1 MQIFDIN
8 NTALTH
14 ETKLRNANFF
24 IFAKTALI
32 EPFTLPASI
41 DTIGDRLFGVRS
53 WTATSVSEF
62 MSEEKQKVEAVR
74 AAFAEEIQ
82 KFDASYFGSVKVDA
96 AVALAELNTI
106 RIRHTGKKSAL
117 AAAKGLVGKVAPEE
131 RGEFGQFVQ
140 SVGKEINEKLD
151 ASEATLKKLIEDAK
165 TERERLD
172 VTIPGR
178 RPATGHLHPLTLL
191 RQRIEDIF
199 VSMGYAIEDDR
210 EIETDHYNFDALNI
224 PDGHPARESQDT
236 FYTTDGFA
244 LRSQT
249 STVQIRAME
258 RRGVPIRIIAPGK
271 VFRRDTPDMTH
282 VPMFHQIEGLCVDKG
297 ITMAH
302 LKGTVTEWLKRL
314 FGEDTITRF
323 RPSYFPFTEPSAEF
337 DFSCFKCHGS
347 GTVVSGQRSVVSK
360 DQEPITE
367 RCRPCKG
374 SGWIEL
380 GGSGMVHP
388 NVLKNVGVDPTVY
401 SGFAFGFG
409 LERMAALMY
418 SIDDI
423 RHMFDNDVRFL
434 EQFR

>member
-1 MQIFDIN
+1 MQVYTDEITKIREAFEQEFGRFADLRLDGVSLPDAE
-8 NTALTH
+8 AL
-14 ETKLRNANFF
+14 LREAGE
-24 IFAKTALI
+24 L
-32 EPFTLPASI
+32 
-41 DTIGDRLFGVRS
+41 
-53 WTATSVSEF
+53 
-62 MSEEKQKVEAVR
+62 KV
-74 AAFAEEIQ
+74 
-82 KFDASYFGSVKVDA
+82 K
-96 AVALAELNTI
+96 
-106 RIRHTGKKSAL
+106 HTGKKSAVSGAMRL
-117 AAAKGLVGKVAPEE
+117 IGGVAREE
-131 RGEFGQFVQ
+131 RAAFALVVQ
-140 SVGKEINEKLD
+140 SVEKSIVSKLEATEEKLND
-151 ASEATLKKLIEDAK
+151 FISNARIEL
-165 TERERLD
+165 ERLD
-172 VTIPGR
+172 VTLPGR
-178 RPATGHLHPLTLL
+178 RPRTGHLHLITIL
-191 RQRIEDIF
+191 RQKIEDIF

-210 EIETDHYNFDALNI
+210 EIETDYYNFDALNI
-224 PDGHPARESQDT
+224 PEGHPARESQDT

-314 FGEDTITRF
+314 FGEDTVTRF

-337 DFSCFKCHGS
+337 DFSCFKCHGT
-347 GTVVSGQRSVVSK
+347 GRVGGLQVAVGGETTGELPTANLQPPT
-360 DQEPITE
+360 D

-388 NVLKNVGVDPTVY
+388 NVLRAVGVDPAVY

-409 LERMAALMY
+409 LERMCALMY
-418 SIDDI
+418 SLDDI
-423 RHMFDNDVRFL
+423 RLMFDNDVRFL
-434 EQFR
+434 EQFK

>member
-1 MQIFDIN
+1 
-8 NTALTH
+8 
-14 ETKLRNANFF
+14 
-24 IFAKTALI
+24 
-32 EPFTLPASI
+32 
-41 DTIGDRLFGVRS
+41 
-53 WTATSVSEF
+53 
-62 MSEEKQKVEAVR
+62 MSEERDKVEAVK
-74 AAFAEEIQ
+74 AAFVNEFAQYAALSFDGISLEGAEAKLRE
-82 KFDASYFGSVKVDA
+82 V
-96 AVALAELNTI
+96 AELKI
-106 RIRHTGKKSAL
+106 KHTGKKSAIAGAMKL
-117 AAAKGLVGKVAPEE
+117 IGKVAPEE
-131 RGEFGQFVQ
+131 RGSFGQFVQ
-140 SVGKEINEKLD
+140 SIETEIV
-151 ASEATLKKLIEDAK
+151 SSIEDAEAK
-165 TERERLD
+165 LNAVISKAKIERERLD
-172 VTIPGR
+172 VTMPGR
-178 RPATGHLHPLTLL
+178 RPRTGHLHPITIL
-191 RQRIEDIF
+191 RQKIEDIF

-224 PDGHPARESQDT
+224 PEGHPARESQDT

-258 RRGVPIRIIAPGK
+258 RRGVPIRILAPGK

-282 VPMFHQIEGLCVDKG
+282 TPMFHQLEGLCVDKG

-314 FGEDTITRF
+314 FGEDTVTRF

-337 DFSCFKCHGS
+337 DFSCFKCHGT
-347 GTVVSGQRSVVSK
+347 GKFEG
-360 DQEPITE
+360 D

-388 NVLKNVGVDPTVY
+388 NVLRACGVDPTVY

-409 LERMAALMY
+409 LERMTAMMY
-418 SIDDI
+418 NIDDI
-423 RHMFDNDVRFL
+423 RHMFENDVRFL

>member
-1 MQIFDIN
+1 
-8 NTALTH
+8 
-14 ETKLRNANFF
+14 
-24 IFAKTALI
+24 
-32 EPFTLPASI
+32 
-41 DTIGDRLFGVRS
+41 
-53 WTATSVSEF
+53 
-62 MSEEKQKVEAVR
+62 MSEEKDKVE
-74 AAFAEEIQ
+74 
-82 KFDASYFGSVKVDA
+82 
-96 AVALAELNTI
+96 TI
-106 RIRHTGKKSAL
+106 RTAFTAEFERFADLGLDGIALNDAEVMLREVGELKIKHTGKKSAI
-117 AAAKGLVGKVAPEE
+117 ADAKKLIGKVAPEE
-131 RGEFGQFVQ
+131 RGNFGQLVQ
-140 SVGKEINEKLD
+140 SVEKEIVSSIESTEAKLNEF
-151 ASEATLKKLIEDAK
+151 IINAK
-165 TERERLD
+165 IERERLD
-172 VTIPGR
+172 VTLPGR
-178 RPATGHLHPLTLL
+178 RPRTGHLHLITIL
-191 RQRIEDIF
+191 RQKIEDIF

-210 EIETDHYNFDALNI
+210 EIETDYYNFDALNI
-224 PDGHPARESQDT
+224 PEDHPARESQDT

-314 FGEDTITRF
+314 FGEDTVTRF

-337 DFSCFKCHGS
+337 DFSCFKCHSTGKFE
-347 GTVVSGQRSVVSK
+347 G
-360 DQEPITE
+360 E

-388 NVLKNVGVDPTVY
+388 NVLKACGVDPTVY

-409 LERMAALMY
+409 LERMCALMY
-418 SIDDI
+418 SLDDI
-423 RHMFDNDVRFL
+423 RLMFENDVRFL
-434 EQFR
+434 EQFK

>member
-1 MQIFDIN
+1 M
-8 NTALTH
+8 
-14 ETKLRNANFF
+14 KNFICVVPKNLWF
-24 IFAKTALI
+24 
-32 EPFTLPASI
+32 
-41 DTIGDRLFGVRS
+41 
-53 WTATSVSEF
+53 
-62 MSEEKQKVEAVR
+62 
-74 AAFAEEIQ
+74 
-82 KFDASYFGSVKVDA
+82 
-96 AVALAELNTI
+96 
-106 RIRHTGKKSAL
+106 RHM
-117 AAAKGLVGKVAPEE
+117 
-131 RGEFGQFVQ
+131 
-140 SVGKEINEKLD
+140 EINEQIEELRSGFDKDFELFGSLQVSD
-151 ASEATLKKLIEDAK
+151 LTLAEAEAEQKKLSELDKKYRGKNSQLAKLRSQVGKIPDELRKELGQIIFVNLPNYFANQIQNISTSLVVRIQILKIEI
-165 TERERLD
+165 ERLD
-172 VTIPGR
+172 VTLPGR
-178 RPATGHLHPLTLL
+178 RQRTGHLHPITIL
-191 RQRIEDIF
+191 RQKIEDIF
-199 VSMGYAIEDDR
+199 VSMGYSIEDDR
-210 EIETDHYNFDALNI
+210 EIETDYYNFDALNI
-224 PDGHPARESQDT
+224 PEGHPARQSQDT

-282 VPMFHQIEGLCVDKG
+282 VPMFHQIEGLCVDRG

-314 FGEDTITRF
+314 FGEDTVTRF

-337 DFSCFKCHGS
+337 DFSCFKCHGT
-347 GTVVSGQRSVVSK
+347 GKFDG
-360 DQEPITE
+360 D

-388 NVLKNVGVDPTVY
+388 NVLKAVGVDPQVY

-423 RHMFDNDVRFL
+423 RLMFENDVRFL